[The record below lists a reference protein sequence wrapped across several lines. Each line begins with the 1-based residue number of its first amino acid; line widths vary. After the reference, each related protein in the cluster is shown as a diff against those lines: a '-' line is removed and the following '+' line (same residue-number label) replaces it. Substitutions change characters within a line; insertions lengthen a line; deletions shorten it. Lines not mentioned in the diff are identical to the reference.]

1 MQGRAHMEYVL
12 GVNGRFLCHLGYSGQ
27 IPIMFP
33 YIDLLRPQVK
43 KYGNK
48 EESIQ

>member
-1 MQGRAHMEYVL
+1 MGAHMEYVW
-12 GVNGRFLCHLGYSGQ
+12 GVNGRFLCHLGIRDK
-27 IPIMFP
+27 IPKMFP